1 MAQNMGVTSTWRG
14 ADDLYFF
21 VDTTD
26 GLPLANNLSNQVIGS
41 MNGSTAGYVDGKFAT
56 FRGTFILLGSW
67 AAQGHAGIVNTPMAP
82 PSSAWCPAGFTG
94 DPDINGFFYVGGNFD
109 CSGTPMYYGSVDV
122 EGDVSGSGTPTLYY
136 RDDFKYSLIQS
147 GTLGVSKWQEVKT
160 FPTLQ
165 N

>member
-1 MAQNMGVTSTWRG
+1 
-14 ADDLYFF
+14 
-21 VDTTD
+21 
-26 GLPLANNLSNQVIGS
+26 
-41 MNGSTAGYVDGKFAT
+41 
-56 FRGTFILLGSW
+56 
-67 AAQGHAGIVNTPMAP
+67 
-82 PSSAWCPAGFTG
+82 
-94 DPDINGFFYVGGNFD
+94 
-109 CSGTPMYYGSVDV
+109 MYYGSVDV